1 MRGFSCPRFVSD
13 RKAAERVEKM
23 NKETENYNSDDSLV
37 AGLLRNETAAWTV
50 FEREVSGFLRKN
62 AELRDI
68 LRKTSHPHDEFFNE
82 LYIHLMEEDGKRL
95 RGFSFKGSF
104 RQWLRAV
111 ERTVLQNLVGSKFR
125 REVEVV
131 FDHSQTSDDSEG
143 AANPELT
150 NLAYIPPVPG
160 DAVERLNVTRSLM
173 ARLMREDP
181 VGAHILVMKYEAEL
195 PSSVIGELLGLTPCN
210 VDVKASRAKEWLR
223 REEAKIV

>member
-1 MRGFSCPRFVSD
+1 MPSIRAGPQSGGTD
-13 RKAAERVEKM
+13 RAMNEEAEP
-23 NKETENYNSDDSLV
+23 YNSDESLV

-50 FEREVSGFLRKN
+50 FEREVSGFLRRN

-82 LYIHLMEEDGKRL
+82 LYVHLMEEDGKRL

-104 RQWLRAV
+104 RQWLRMV

-131 FDHSQTSDDSEG
+131 FDHLQASDDSEG
-143 AANPELT
+143 AANPELA
-150 NLAYIPPVPG
+150 NLAYVPPVSD

-181 VGAHILVMKYEAEL
+181 VGAHILVMKYEVEL